1 MSVQYDN
8 FYAQRILK
16 ERLAKDHFD
25 KVTHLHRQMKMK
37 DTIASGFSL
46 STDLSSNDII
56 RNRVL
61 SANQENSLVNTKKP
75 GRVPLYFVNTSNA
88 LRTSDPN
95 SIRDMGGIRN
105 CEYRFNDVTASTARN
120 ITWKELI
127 DNDEQITDMLNKTS
141 S

>member
-1 MSVQYDN
+1 M
-8 FYAQRILK
+8 
-16 ERLAKDHFD
+16 AKDHFD
-25 KVTHLHRQMKMK
+25 KVAHLHRQMKMK

>member
-1 MSVQYDN
+1 
-8 FYAQRILK
+8 
-16 ERLAKDHFD
+16 
-25 KVTHLHRQMKMK
+25 MKMK

>member
-25 KVTHLHRQMKMK
+25 KVAHLHRQMKMK